1 MVQCRKLCTNHYDK
15 LVRWGDPLQ
24 ILDTKESNSKQS
36 KHHNTP
42 KIKKVLQDTLK
53 QTMKNTP
60 RPNKKE
66 IVLGQILEGI
76 GITCKFLQHVDYKT
90 LENQTASKQMDI
102 LWKNS
107 AGIKKIIE
115 YNGRYHFDCREY
127 KSDEIH
133 QVHGKPTTLQDLWDE
148 ENMILNQ
155 IRNAGY
161 EILVVWQLDF
171 LNDYENEVKRI
182 KEFASS

>member
-1 MVQCRKLCTNHYDK
+1 MVRSRKLCTNHYDK

-24 ILDTKESNSKQS
+24 IINPKESTQKQS
-36 KHHNTP
+36 KPHNTH
-42 KIKKVLQDTLK
+42 KIKKVFQDILK
-53 QTMKNTP
+53 QTMKNTT

-66 IVLGQILEGI
+66 MVIGQILDEI

-90 LENQTASKQMDI
+90 LENKIASKQMDI

-107 AGIKKIIE
+107 TGNKKIIE
-115 YNGRYHFDCREY
+115 YNGRYHFDCREH
-127 KSDEIH
+127 KFDEIH
-133 QVHGKPTTLQDLWDE
+133 QVHGKSIILQDLWDE

-155 IRNAGY
+155 IRKAGY